1 MKHFRVFL
9 PHLCISMLLVLA
21 VIVILDAYNP
31 TMGFLTSTASRVFLL
46 ILCVLG
52 LAVCI
57 DLVSR
62 NRKQ

>member
-1 MKHFRVFL
+1 
-9 PHLCISMLLVLA
+9 MLLVLA